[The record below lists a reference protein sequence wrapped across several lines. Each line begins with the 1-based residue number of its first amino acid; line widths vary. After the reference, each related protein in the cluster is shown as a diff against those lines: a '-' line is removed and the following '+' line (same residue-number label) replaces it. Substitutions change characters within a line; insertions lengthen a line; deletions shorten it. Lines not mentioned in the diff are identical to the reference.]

1 LIYPET
7 GHNRPISKCNTSQQV
22 YILKVADEMTSKQP
36 KTWFS
41 IINESVH
48 TSDDIDIGD
57 IEAINR
63 NFVVIKRGFLSVH
76 YYYIPVNRIEG
87 WDGKVLWLKLT
98 ESQVKENYER
108 DLEPDPFIYFVKE
121 HKEFFM
127 PLTVPVIPPKGPKSR
142 EKEVPEENIPDKYR
156 CPLCNE
162 VFDNEDGLTK
172 HVELVGH

>member
-1 LIYPET
+1 MV
-7 GHNRPISKCNTSQQV
+7 S
-22 YILKVADEMTSKQP
+22 SKQP

-63 NFVVIKRGFLSVH
+63 NFVVIKRGFLNVH
-76 YYYIPVNRIEG
+76 YYYVPVNRIEG

-98 ESQVKENYER
+98 ESEVKKNYER
-108 DLEPDPFIYFVKE
+108 NFEPNPLAYFVKE
-121 HKEFFM
+121 HKDLFM
-127 PLTVPVIPPKGPKSR
+127 PFTLPVIAPKGSESR
-142 EKEVPEENIPDKYR
+142 EKEVPEEYIPDKYK
-156 CPLCNE
+156 CPLCNQ

-172 HVELVGH
+172 HVEFVGH